1 MVDKAAETK
10 KKAPEAEAPVIV
22 EEDLF
27 EDFALVDESVGVQ
40 EGEKEPELPLWEAD
54 WDDEDV
60 GRDFVEQ
67 LKSEISR
74 RPSK

>member
-1 MVDKAAETK
+1 MTVCLCVA
-10 KKAPEAEAPVIV
+10 
-22 EEDLF
+22 
-27 EDFALVDESVGVQ
+27 ESVGVQ